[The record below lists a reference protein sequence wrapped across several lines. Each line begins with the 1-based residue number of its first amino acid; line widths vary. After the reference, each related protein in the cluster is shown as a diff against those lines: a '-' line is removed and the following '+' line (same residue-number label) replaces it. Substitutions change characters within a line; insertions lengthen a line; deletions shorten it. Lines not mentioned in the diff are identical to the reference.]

1 MHTTTDHPS
10 KVTVVM
16 PVYNGRR
23 KSEHYLPEAI
33 DSVLAQ
39 TYPHFELIIVD
50 DGSDEDYSDLMEKY
64 RSEPRIR
71 WVRKENGGQSSARN
85 YGATLGTGQFLAF
98 IDQDD
103 RWYPLRLEK
112 TVERMIHAQKT
123 MGYCVLV
130 YGEID
135 RIDEH
140 GRIIYRYFLRTNR
153 LGTHPKIRLE
163 QVVGEDVHILPGT
176 MLLEREKFLALGGFN
191 IQLSGYEDDELVTR
205 LFHEGAL
212 EFIDEPL
219 IQWRIYAESYSYSER
234 MDQSRQIYFNILKA
248 RYSDDPALKAWLGH
262 IIASRFRSTWVRCLL
277 RAVQTQNDGAKQRA
291 LAGLRDMIPYLTLRQ
306 RLETRIFLSLP
317 PKIAFLA
324 LNILKRF
331 RRRAA

>member
-1 MHTTTDHPS
+1 MRAKKHRTDFFPFHHEHRKFLLIPQMHTTTDHPS

-112 TVERMIHAQKT
+112 
-123 MGYCVLV
+123 
-130 YGEID
+130 
-135 RIDEH
+135 
-140 GRIIYRYFLRTNR
+140 
-153 LGTHPKIRLE
+153 
-163 QVVGEDVHILPGT
+163 
-176 MLLEREKFLALGGFN
+176 
-191 IQLSGYEDDELVTR
+191 LSN
-205 LFHEGAL
+205 A
-212 EFIDEPL
+212 
-219 IQWRIYAESYSYSER
+219 
-234 MDQSRQIYFNILKA
+234 
-248 RYSDDPALKAWLGH
+248 
-262 IIASRFRSTWVRCLL
+262 
-277 RAVQTQNDGAKQRA
+277 
-291 LAGLRDMIPYLTLRQ
+291 
-306 RLETRIFLSLP
+306 
-317 PKIAFLA
+317 
-324 LNILKRF
+324 
-331 RRRAA
+331 